1 MIRKI
6 VTTLLLVVIVAAMAM
21 GVGCAALSEY
31 VTPASIDQQ
40 AVDYVVEAGLAE
52 PNDYGGYANL
62 YKVRK
67 LKVQVL
73 AAHEVNMLVIDHMM
87 QTEQLDASIL
97 QGIME
102 RSVNEA
108 VAMEAAIFDPTSG
121 LLAAGLGVFGLSA
134 GGVIG
139 LLRKRPGDWEQ
150 GEVDTALAEVG
161 VELGEKEKQ
170 FVEVVKGVQQ
180 FKTACKKSGEPSR
193 LEAVEFLKS
202 FLQSQSK
209 DTAAAVTAAKNA

>member
-1 MIRKI
+1 
-6 VTTLLLVVIVAAMAM
+6 
-21 GVGCAALSEY
+21 
-31 VTPASIDQQ
+31 
-40 AVDYVVEAGLAE
+40 
-52 PNDYGGYANL
+52 
-62 YKVRK
+62 
-67 LKVQVL
+67 
-73 AAHEVNMLVIDHMM
+73 
-87 QTEQLDASIL
+87 
-97 QGIME
+97 
-102 RSVNEA
+102 
-108 VAMEAAIFDPTSG
+108 
-121 LLAAGLGVFGLSA
+121 VFGLSA

-180 FKTACKKSGEPSR
+180 FRVACKDSGESSK
-193 LEAVEFLKS
+193 LEAVEFLTS